1 VLRVD
6 FSRERKKKKK
16 IQKNPAVHPSEWRTP
31 GYTLGSAE
39 HDIDIA
45 MPFGKANSP
54 KKKKKKKKGKSSAA
68 GHLFGSNPA

>member
-1 VLRVD
+1 MPAAGAAALTN
-6 FSRERKKKKK
+6 FPPAKEEKKK

-31 GYTLGSAE
+31 VYTLGPAE

-54 KKKKKKKKGKSSAA
+54 KKSSAA